1 MGVTGFS
8 AVTADEGW
16 YIGTKMRVNASV
28 TASYYEPHTNL
39 QFDLSANR
47 YVFGDYGIRGD
58 CTRHFGE
65 YAIGPF
71 RNIYKRRDKR
81 RLPFCN
87 PFARK
92 EMEPKRILPG
102 ETRPTILHGLTAWW
116 RMGNISTNKWEKVII
131 PALTKTEAADSTN
144 LIISVIS

>member
-1 MGVTGFS
+1 MALWKGAKATAQVILPIATNLTGEMKRVRPGIITISQDVRLKHNLFGRLTVGNFTDNRIGAQLAIKYRTYNGRAEVEAQMGVTGFS

-65 YAIGPF
+65 
-71 RNIYKRRDKR
+71 
-81 RLPFCN
+81 
-87 PFARK
+87 
-92 EMEPKRILPG
+92 
-102 ETRPTILHGLTAWW
+102 
-116 RMGNISTNKWEKVII
+116 
-131 PALTKTEAADSTN
+131 
-144 LIISVIS
+144 